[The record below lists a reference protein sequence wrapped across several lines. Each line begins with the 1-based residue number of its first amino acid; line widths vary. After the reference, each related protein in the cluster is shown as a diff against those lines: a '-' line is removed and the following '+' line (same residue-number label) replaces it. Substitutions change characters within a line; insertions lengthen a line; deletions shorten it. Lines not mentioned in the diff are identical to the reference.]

1 MVILLRFVHIDKTVH
16 LWYMV
21 YRMVVAIWRKM
32 EVNDM
37 ARPSKYEA
45 YVKPYIEDIKKWT
58 AAGATDQ
65 EIASALG
72 VALSSLSKYK
82 TQYVELSD
90 AFARGRV
97 NVVLNIK
104 AALLKKALGFNYEE
118 KKQYIKKDESGEKV
132 QYTEITTRY
141 SVPSE
146 TAAAMLLR
154 NYDSEWNDRDNIS
167 NEMRKQELELR
178 KAIARSNNFDLD
190 LEE

>member
-1 MVILLRFVHIDKTVH
+1 MRRFAHIDKTAH

-104 AALLKKALGFNYEE
+104 ATLLKKALGFNYEE